1 MTDILLKHYRVPRVR
16 GTRMVFQNPSVI
28 CHLSHQEGPV
38 FYDKMLKRY
47 RNSRNNSRNWEL
59 IYIFANKFSIT
70 MQIIFDDKDL
80 EELIT
85 TGRNSKYKK
94 YTRNS
99 KFMRAL
105 ATAYNYLRLSERASD
120 LRSIS
125 FLHYEQL
132 SGTNGL
138 SSIRVVNGMV
148 ERIIFREFNGGIRIT
163 VLSLDDT
170 HYGNKK

>member
-1 MTDILLKHYRVPRVR
+1 MYLCQQIH
-16 GTRMVFQNPSVI
+16 
-28 CHLSHQEGPV
+28 
-38 FYDKMLKRY
+38 
-47 RNSRNNSRNWEL
+47 
-59 IYIFANKFSIT
+59 IT
-70 MQIIFDDKDL
+70 MQIIFEDKDL

-94 YTRNS
+94 YTRNG

-105 ATAYNYLRLSERASD
+105 ATAYNYLRFSERASD

-148 ERIIFREFNGGIRIT
+148 ERIIFREFEGGIRIT
-163 VLSLDDT
+163 VLDLDDT

>member
-1 MTDILLKHYRVPRVR
+1 MRDNFLAIFFCIIGKSSYICNQNNDIEDENCLED
-16 GTRMVFQNPSVI
+16 T
-28 CHLSHQEGPV
+28 
-38 FYDKMLKRY
+38 
-47 RNSRNNSRNWEL
+47 
-59 IYIFANKFSIT
+59 
-70 MQIIFDDKDL
+70 DL

-94 YTRNS
+94 YTRNA
-99 KFMRAL
+99 KFMKAL
-105 ATAYNYLRLSERASD
+105 ATAYNYMRLVDVASD
-120 LRSIS
+120 LRAIS

-132 SGTNGL
+132 AGTNGM

-148 ERIIFREFNGGIRIT
+148 ERILFREFDGGINIT

>member
-1 MTDILLKHYRVPRVR
+1 MYLCTQIKVV
-16 GTRMVFQNPSVI
+16 
-28 CHLSHQEGPV
+28 
-38 FYDKMLKRY
+38 
-47 RNSRNNSRNWEL
+47 
-59 IYIFANKFSIT
+59 
-70 MQIIFDDKDL
+70 MQIIFDDSDL

-94 YTRNS
+94 YTRNA
-99 KFMRAL
+99 KFMQAL
-105 ATAYNYLRLSERASD
+105 AVAYNYLRTVERASE
-120 LRSIS
+120 LRLIS

-132 SGTNGL
+132 AGTNGL

-148 ERIIFREFNGGIRIT
+148 ERIIFREFEGGIRIT

>member
-1 MTDILLKHYRVPRVR
+1 MKIE
-16 GTRMVFQNPSVI
+16 F
-28 CHLSHQEGPV
+28 E
-38 FYDKMLKRY
+38 
-47 RNSRNNSRNWEL
+47 
-59 IYIFANKFSIT
+59 
-70 MQIIFDDKDL
+70 DKDL

-94 YTRNS
+94 YTRNG
-99 KFMRAL
+99 KFMKAL
-105 ATAYNYLRLSERASD
+105 ATAYNYLRVTEVASELRA
-120 LRSIS
+120 IS

-132 SGTNGL
+132 AGTNGL

-148 ERIIFREFNGGIRIT
+148 ERIIFREFEGGISIT